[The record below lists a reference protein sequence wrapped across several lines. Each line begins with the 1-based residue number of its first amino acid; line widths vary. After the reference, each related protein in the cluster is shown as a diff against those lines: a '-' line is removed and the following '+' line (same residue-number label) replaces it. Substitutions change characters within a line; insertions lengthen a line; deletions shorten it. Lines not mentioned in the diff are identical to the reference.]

1 MQASVTVLEDNR
13 VKLTVEVESAAIEK
27 AIEATAK
34 VFAEDINIKG
44 FRKGKAPR
52 NLIEARIG
60 GPAVLRAEA
69 LNSAIP
75 DFYARAVA
83 DTLIDPIA
91 QPKIDIVSGEESG
104 DLSFT
109 AEVEVRP
116 EIELAGHRDLKVT
129 IPSLNPTDDEIEG
142 QINRLRES
150 DSELVRVE
158 RGVITGD
165 IVTLNVVGVDPAKE
179 DNNID
184 VDDYMYTVGSDA
196 LTDGVDELIIGLKAG
211 EVLELTGRGPAGTA
225 MNWKLDIVDVRERV
239 LPELTDAWVEENTEY
254 ANVEALRE
262 GLVGQLTR
270 MKAVEA
276 QLARRDQ
283 TLLALAA
290 LVNDDVIPE
299 ALVQSEIE
307 YRIHDLE
314 HRLQSQRLDLETFLR
329 VTNQTSEQLIEVLKE
344 DAKKAVRIDL
354 GLRGLAKAE
363 GLEPTEAEIA
373 EELETTAASMNVAAK
388 MLADNLIET
397 GRQVAFNAE
406 VAKMKA
412 SRWLYDN
419 VTYVDENG
427 AELDKSLFSENQAD
441 AFGLN

>member
-13 VKLTVEVESAAIEK
+13 VKLTIEVDSAAIEK

-52 NLIEARIG
+52 NLIESRIG

-91 QPKIDIVSGEESG
+91 QPKIDILSGEESG

-116 EIELAGHRDLKVT
+116 EVAIAGHRDLKVT
-129 IPSLNPTDDEIEG
+129 IPSLNPTDDEIEA
-142 QINRLRES
+142 QISRLRES

-158 RGVITGD
+158 RGVVTGD
-165 IVTLNVVGVDPAKE
+165 IVTMNVVGVDPADE
-179 DNNID
+179 DANID

-196 LTDGVDELIIGLKAG
+196 LTDGVDQLIIGLKAG
-211 EVLELTGRGPAGTA
+211 EVLELTGRGPGGSA
-225 MNWKLDIVDVRERV
+225 MNWKLDLVEVRERV
-239 LPELTDAWVEENTEY
+239 LPELTNEWVEENTEY
-254 ANVEALRE
+254 ADIDALRE

-290 LVNDDVIPE
+290 LVGDDVIPE
-299 ALVQSEIE
+299 ALVQSEID

-314 HRLQSQRLDLETFLR
+314 HRLQSQRLDIETFLR
-329 VTNQTSEQLIEVLKE
+329 VTNQTSEQLVEVLKE

-363 GLEPTEAEIA
+363 GLGASEEEIA
-373 EELETTAASMNVAAK
+373 EELETTAASMGVAASL
-388 MLADNLIET
+388 LAENLIET